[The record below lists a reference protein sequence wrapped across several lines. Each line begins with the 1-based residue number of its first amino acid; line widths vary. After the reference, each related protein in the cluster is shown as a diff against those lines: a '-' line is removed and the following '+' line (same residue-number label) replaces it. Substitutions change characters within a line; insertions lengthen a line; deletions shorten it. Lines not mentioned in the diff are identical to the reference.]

1 MAQDDDEV
9 DDDYEDNNQ
18 WLTPITIIIMIVII
32 TKITIITMITFITF
46 DKNQVSRPVARLRRS
61 RFIPSAA
68 YNDHTC
74 LRFGCQVVT
83 MMTMVMVMM
92 LVFTMVIVMVLTMV
106 MVMVMVIVMVIM
118 IPSAIIGCPL
128 NLLV

>member
-68 YNDHTC
+68 YNGHNH

-83 MMTMVMVMM
+83 MMTMVMM
-92 LVFTMVIVMVLTMV
+92 LVFTMV
-106 MVMVMVIVMVIM
+106 MVMVMIMVIVMVMM
-118 IPSAIIGCPL
+118 ITSAILGCPY
-128 NLLV
+128 NLVE

>member
-32 TKITIITMITFITF
+32 MKITIITMITFITF

-68 YNDHTC
+68 YNDHTR
-74 LRFGCQVVT
+74 LRFGCQGVT
-83 MMTMVMVMM
+83 MMQSADLTVFCASPRYCWLVMQ
-92 LVFTMVIVMVLTMV
+92 
-106 MVMVMVIVMVIM
+106 
-118 IPSAIIGCPL
+118 SEGSQ
-128 NLLV
+128 